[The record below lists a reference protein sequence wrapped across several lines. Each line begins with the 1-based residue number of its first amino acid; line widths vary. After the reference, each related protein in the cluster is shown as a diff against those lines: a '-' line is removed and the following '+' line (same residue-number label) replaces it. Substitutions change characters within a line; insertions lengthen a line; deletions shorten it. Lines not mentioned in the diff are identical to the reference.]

1 MDRALRNRLFSVLGL
16 VVALLAGVAVYALA
30 TNLFPYHSVNDDE
43 GVYLLQAAML
53 LEGQLFI
60 YPGQLAEVV
69 RPWFFVV
76 ADAPAEVGGVKMYG
90 KYSPVAPAVFAL
102 SKLLTG
108 DFNVV
113 LGVLAAG
120 SAALVYALTAEA
132 FDRKTGVLAGLVLL
146 GSPLFLVTSSTFLAY
161 APTTFFNLLF
171 AFAYVRSRRS
181 GENLALAWG
190 ALAGTAIGVAF
201 FARSYTAV
209 LFALPFIGH
218 ALVSL
223 ARTWGKDAF
232 EPTLRNLLA
241 VALPGLAFVVLTLA
255 YNLVVTG
262 DPLVFPYAAFAP
274 RDGLGFG
281 PHEIL
286 GYEENYTPTL
296 AAETTVR
303 LLVLFATEWTTAG
316 LFGTAAF
323 LVGFGVVLWRAVVPT
338 GAVQARLSQ
347 FGGGRKRRGGRGSRT
362 KTSLSKG
369 GKKRRRTRQQS
380 RRSPLS
386 KAGRVTNRLS
396 DRELRLVLAGLVPS
410 VVLGNAYFWG
420 THNGLRNDLIEL
432 LGPFYHFDLLLP
444 LSAFGAYGVLV
455 TARTLARES
464 RARFSA
470 SEVRGV
476 LLLALVVTAPLAA
489 TAEMQVLSEPFEENG
504 QRTANL
510 ATTYEPIVE
519 TEFDDALVYVPDPYG
534 DWQQHPFQY
543 LRNDPGFDG
552 DVVYALDEGPDR
564 DIETLDAVGDR
575 TPYRFTYRGEWSGA
589 VEPVTPALVP
599 LEVLEGDRV
608 EATST
613 LGTPAQA
620 SAATVRLETE
630 EDYARYTV
638 DDVGE
643 SVRVDWAITADS
655 ARVSNLPRAGGA
667 AELAVPDGASEV
679 DLVVTF
685 VTESGATV
693 TYRQEATVDS
703 RGDEV
708 RALWPPE
715 TRVCRLTT
723 ECGMDR
729 TYVGPDGDYL
739 SGVSVET
746 DARAVN
752 ETA

>member
-1 MDRALRNRLFSVLGL
+1 MDRVLRNRLFTVLGL
-16 VVALLAGVAVYALA
+16 AVALLAGVAVYTLA

-43 GVYLLQAAML
+43 GVYLLQASML

-60 YPGQLAEVV
+60 YPGQLADVV

-76 ADAPAEVGGVKMYG
+76 ADAPADVGGVKMYG

-120 SAALVYALTAEA
+120 STALVYALTTAA
-132 FDRKTGVLAGLVLL
+132 FDRKTGVLSALVLL

-171 AFAYVRSRRS
+171 AYAYVRARRS
-181 GENLALAWG
+181 AENRALAWG

-201 FARSYTAV
+201 FARPYTAV

-223 ARTWGKDAF
+223 ARTWGDESFAA
-232 EPTLRNLLA
+232 TLRSLLA
-241 VALPGLAFVVLTLA
+241 VALPGVAFVVLTLA
-255 YNLVVTG
+255 YNVVVTG
-262 DPLVFPYAAFAP
+262 DPLLFPYAAFAP
-274 RDGLGFG
+274 DDGLGFG
-281 PHEIL
+281 YHEIL
-286 GYEENYTPTL
+286 GYEEDYTPVL

-316 LFGTAAF
+316 LFGTVAF
-323 LVGFGVVLWRAVVPT
+323 LVGFGVVLWQAVHPS
-338 GAVQARLSQ
+338 GSVQTRLSQ
-347 FGGGRKRRGGRGSRT
+347 FGRGRSSTKKRRGN
-362 KTSLSKG
+362 
-369 GKKRRRTRQQS
+369 RRRTRQQP

-386 KAGRVTNRLS
+386 KAGRARNRMP
-396 DRELRLVLAGLVPS
+396 DREIRLVLAGLVPS
-410 VVLGNAYFWG
+410 VILGNAYFWG
-420 THNGLRNDLIEL
+420 TLNGLRNELIDL
-432 LGPFYHFDLLLP
+432 LGPFYHFDFLLP
-444 LSAFGAYGVLV
+444 LSAFAAYGILV
-455 TARTLARES
+455 SAQTLARES
-464 RARFSA
+464 KARFSA

-476 LLLALVVTAPLAA
+476 LLLALVVTAPVAV
-489 TAEMQVLSEPFEENG
+489 TAEMQALSGPFEENG

-510 ATTYEPIVE
+510 ATAYEPIVE
-519 TEFDDALVYVPDPYG
+519 TEFDDALVFVPDPYG

-552 DVVYALDEGPDR
+552 DVLYVLDEGPDR
-564 DIETLDAVGDR
+564 DVETLNAAANR
-575 TPYRFTYRGEWSGA
+575 TAYRFTYRGEWAGA
-589 VEPVTPALVP
+589 TEPVTPALVP
-599 LEVLEGDRV
+599 LDVLEGGRV
-608 EATST
+608 EATSA

-630 EDYARYTV
+630 EGYTRYEV

-643 SVRVDWAITADS
+643 SVRVDWRISPDG
-655 ARVSNLPRAGGA
+655 ARVTNLPRAGGA
-667 AELAVPDGASEV
+667 ERLAVPDGASEV

-703 RGDEV
+703 AGDEV
-708 RALWPPE
+708 RVLWPPE

-729 TYVGPDGDYL
+729 TYVGPDGDYI